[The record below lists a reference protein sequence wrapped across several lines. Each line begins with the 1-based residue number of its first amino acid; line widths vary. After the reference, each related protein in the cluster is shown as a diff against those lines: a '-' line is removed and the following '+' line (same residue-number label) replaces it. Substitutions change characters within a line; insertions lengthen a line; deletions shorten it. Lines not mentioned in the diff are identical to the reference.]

1 MSVLNGNLS
10 TIATVTNK
18 ILFSRF
24 QLQIG
29 LLLCVFLSFSVID
42 VLQGVHHAKNKT
54 WKTRWKEKND
64 KNKAKYVI
72 KKKHRTQGN
81 DNCVSLNKQVLFY
94 L

>member
-54 WKTRWKEKND
+54 
-64 KNKAKYVI
+64 
-72 KKKHRTQGN
+72 
-81 DNCVSLNKQVLFY
+81 
-94 L
+94 